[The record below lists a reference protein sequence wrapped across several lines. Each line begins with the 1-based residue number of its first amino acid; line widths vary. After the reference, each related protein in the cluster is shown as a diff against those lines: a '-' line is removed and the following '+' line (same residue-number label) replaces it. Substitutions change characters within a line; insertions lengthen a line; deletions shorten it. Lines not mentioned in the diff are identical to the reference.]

1 MMFSFQM
8 SAGDQGIGTEEE
20 EEGDGFEMDGVG
32 ETTGRDTVIL
42 FKIKEYSGKYLGKDY
57 DDVLIIIMVIIITG
71 SDHKERE
78 EEEASHC
85 TSRQES
91 WCQTK
96 RTRRCQE
103 E

>member
-42 FKIKEYSGKYLGKDY
+42 FKIKANIWAK
-57 DDVLIIIMVIIITG
+57 IMMMF
-71 SDHKERE
+71 
-78 EEEASHC
+78 
-85 TSRQES
+85 
-91 WCQTK
+91 
-96 RTRRCQE
+96 
-103 E
+103 

>member
-8 SAGDQGIGTEEE
+8 SAGDQGIGTEEEEE

-42 FKIKEYSGKYLGKDY
+42 FKIKEYLGKYLGKDY

-85 TSRQES
+85 TL
-91 WCQTK
+91 TNA
-96 RTRRCQE
+96 TVH
-103 E
+103 